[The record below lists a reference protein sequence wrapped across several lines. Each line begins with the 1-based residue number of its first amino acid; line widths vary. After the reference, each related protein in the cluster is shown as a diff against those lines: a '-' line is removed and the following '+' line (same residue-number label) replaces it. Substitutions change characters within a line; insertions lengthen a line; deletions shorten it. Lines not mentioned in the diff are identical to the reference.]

1 MDIYIDYLQQTLP
14 YLKERMQTQ
23 EIKSTHTIQQ
33 LQKAFTRA
41 LPYCENMQNDEEAAQ
56 LCVAL
61 NQAIEELGNRAL
73 KLQEEDPTDIQSVAT
88 ELVRLSR
95 ERKNTEF
102 NKQFRERSSIILA
115 NLERASIQDIVMSL
129 SAISWRLSL
138 LLPGSRSLRIS
149 NVLQEF
155 VS

>member
-1 MDIYIDYLQQTLP
+1 MG
-14 YLKERMQTQ
+14 
-23 EIKSTHTIQQ
+23 
-33 LQKAFTRA
+33 TRW
-41 LPYCENMQNDEEAAQ
+41 AAQ
-56 LCVAL
+56 HAVTYSLEWEIIQLGTQSLA
-61 NQAIEELGNRAL
+61 AIGSHHYCAMTQFTTN
-73 KLQEEDPTDIQSVAT
+73 
-88 ELVRLSR
+88 LSR

-149 NVLQEF
+149 DVLQQF
-155 VS
+155 VSKSTEYILKTQAIEKATYAQLSSLIWAHSCLTTIDRDLWS